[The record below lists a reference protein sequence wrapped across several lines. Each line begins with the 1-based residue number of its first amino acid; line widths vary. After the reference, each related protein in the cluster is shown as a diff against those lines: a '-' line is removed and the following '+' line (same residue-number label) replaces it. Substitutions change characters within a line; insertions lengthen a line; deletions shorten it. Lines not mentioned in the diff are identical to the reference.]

1 MEKSQLCEVLGTE
14 KRERTMVHRQEG
26 SGIVLETCG
35 WSAGNRRGW
44 DRVVVS
50 GGVPGRAN
58 EEGPGG
64 LGKNL
69 GQAMFCDRLSHGR
82 NFLQGS
88 DVISAAF

>member
-1 MEKSQLCEVLGTE
+1 M
-14 KRERTMVHRQEG
+14 
-26 SGIVLETCG
+26 
-35 WSAGNRRGW
+35 
-44 DRVVVS
+44 VS
-50 GGVPGRAN
+50 GGVPGRAS